1 MSHLLIKSWNS
12 VIFYFIIAYLYAICT
27 TSSHDRFWE
36 FHSASHPNFYLIV
49 LSSFVFRARRTI
61 SRQIS
66 LNPQKLLGIQI
77 QELNEKIDNFNVEL
91 ASVLKSLADMTL
103 NIKTLESSNAALDIL
118 ERRRKQWNELDHR
131 KQSIV
136 KKLKMLEA
144 EVARKEKE
152 RNAASW
158 SI

>member
-1 MSHLLIKSWNS
+1 MSHLLIKSWNW
-12 VIFYFIIAYLYAICT
+12 L
-27 TSSHDRFWE
+27 
-36 FHSASHPNFYLIV
+36 LIV